1 VQPRVS
7 TLRNFAAWCCR
18 EIGISH
24 LESKAFS
31 LGGQQ
36 KAELRCLFWNRAET
50 KVGDAKFRK
59 AGTQGRPPGNV
70 KAEGWGG
77 GGGWWGVALA
87 TTRKHGRA
95 GAKHGLLPHQCFPR
109 QLNPLKLSHESLA
122 YVGLDPSSLDFVEKT
137 KYKYC
142 TLNCYCSL

>member
-1 VQPRVS
+1 MQPRVS

-24 LESKAFS
+24 LESKALS
-31 LGGQQ
+31 LDGQQ

-50 KVGDAKFRK
+50 KVGAAKFRN

-70 KAEGWGG
+70 KAEGWVGV
-77 GGGWWGVALA
+77 VALA
-87 TTRKHGRA
+87 TIRKHWRA
-95 GAKHGLLPHQCFPR
+95 GANYGLSPHQCFPR
-109 QLNPLKLSHESLA
+109 QHDPLKLSHESLA